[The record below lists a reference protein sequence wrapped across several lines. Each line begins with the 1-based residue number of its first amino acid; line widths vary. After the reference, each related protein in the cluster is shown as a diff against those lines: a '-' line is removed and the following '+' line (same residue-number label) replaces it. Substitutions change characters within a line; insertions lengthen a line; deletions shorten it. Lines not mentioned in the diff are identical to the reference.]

1 MFALCLFWG
10 DEETGEDDSEP
21 RVPEQGVVWP
31 HDITSSHAG
40 ERHRGSL
47 SSSPLW
53 AASLSLPDS
62 VPGLKV
68 QWPTVHWPVLHLLGK
83 SWRTGLR
90 FHCVSLTGRS
100 RGYISPCDVGTF
112 ATNSHL
118 GRKISNV
125 NATFQSPCSYFP
137 TFSQPLACHSYQLNL
152 ISFHVEYLHLH
163 FLLKCFFW
171 KQYIPLGAQANERRD
186 SS

>member
-1 MFALCLFWG
+1 MRQLGNEMFALCLFWG
-10 DEETGEDDSEP
+10 MRKQEEGVSEP

-40 ERHRGSL
+40 ERHREPL
-47 SSSPLW
+47 FAPLW

-68 QWPTVHWPVLHLLGK
+68 QWATVHWPVLHLLGRAGEPA
-83 SWRTGLR
+83 WG
-90 FHCVSLTGRS
+90 FCVSLTGRS

-137 TFSQPLACHSYQLNL
+137 FPNHWLVTVTSLTSYHFMWSIYIYTSCLSVSSESSTFH
-152 ISFHVEYLHLH
+152 
-163 FLLKCFFW
+163 
-171 KQYIPLGAQANERRD
+171 
-186 SS
+186 